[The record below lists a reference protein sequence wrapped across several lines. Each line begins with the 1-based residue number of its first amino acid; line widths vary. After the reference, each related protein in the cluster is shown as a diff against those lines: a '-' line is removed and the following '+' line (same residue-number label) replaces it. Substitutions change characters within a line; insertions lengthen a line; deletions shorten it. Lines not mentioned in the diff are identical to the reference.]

1 MQVRGLSLYA
11 FNIPLPS
18 VVSLQQSSLKTESS
32 VRGPNDDLLLQV
44 VVSPALSHQATSSH
58 LPAGEEKTP
67 FFYHITTNRFKCLFY
82 SLEHTSLK
90 VRRHQRHEMITNSSM
105 SNNWHEATINSTSLP
120 PSGYISC
127 YIWSVLSIIL
137 ADHISTKNKQFLFL
151 PTHSTQDHR
160 SGYMS
165 SSGFA
170 SWYRL
175 LAGYSFSEVATF
187 YVLLLSLPSLCLPIL
202 CRCVHACYFF

>member
-1 MQVRGLSLYA
+1 MSL
-11 FNIPLPS
+11 L
-18 VVSLQQSSLKTESS
+18 
-32 VRGPNDDLLLQV
+32 
-44 VVSPALSHQATSSH
+44 
-58 LPAGEEKTP
+58 
-67 FFYHITTNRFKCLFY
+67 
-82 SLEHTSLK
+82 HTSLK

-151 PTHSTQDHR
+151 PDHSTQDHR

-165 SSGFA
+165 GSGFE

-187 YVLLLSLPSLCLPIL
+187 YVLLLSLPSPFCVDVCMHVIFSICHVKLCITFHVNECPCARIPLSIGLVIIL
-202 CRCVHACYFF
+202 ISHLSEWIYGWTTEALLLLVWWSWPYPWGWLKLVWLNWGALRQA